1 MPRSATLSGDRRRSD
16 ILDAALRCF
25 DRLGVTRTMI
35 EDIRVES
42 GASIG
47 SIYHQFASKDEIL
60 AHLYSRAV
68 SAYGAGLTESLRDH
82 DQPEE
87 GIRAAVRF
95 HVEWIDSHRALARIM
110 LHWDESE
117 LSDSGREMLG
127 EETRRF
133 SIELDRW
140 LKEAAA
146 SGAIR
151 PMPHELAAA
160 LFLGPLLEYGRR
172 MVLNVVRRPLDEG
185 SEALAAGI
193 WRALRA

>member
-1 MPRSATLSGDRRRSD
+1 MPRTATPSGERRRSE

-25 DRLGVTRTMI
+25 DRLGVNGTMI
-35 EDIRVES
+35 EDIRIES

-60 AHLYSRAV
+60 AHIYSRAL
-68 SAYGAGLTESLRDH
+68 SAYRAGITESLRSH
-82 DQPEE
+82 DGPKD
-87 GIRAAVRF
+87 GIRAAVQF
-95 HVEWIDSHRALARIM
+95 HVRWIDSHRALARIM

-117 LSDSGREMLG
+117 LSEAGRQMLE
-127 EETRRF
+127 EETGRF

-146 SGAIR
+146 AGAIR
-151 PMPHELAAA
+151 SMPHEISAA

-172 MVLNVVRRPLDEG
+172 MVHNLTRRPLDEG
-185 SEALAAGI
+185 CEALAAGI
-193 WRALRA
+193 WHALRA

>member
-1 MPRSATLSGDRRRSD
+1 
-16 ILDAALRCF
+16 
-25 DRLGVTRTMI
+25 MI

-68 SAYGAGLTESLRDH
+68 SAYRAGLTASLRDH
-82 DQPEE
+82 DEPHD
-87 GIRAAVRF
+87 GHPGRRATSTC
-95 HVEWIDSHRALARIM
+95 EWIDSHRALARIM

-117 LSDSGREMLG
+117 LSEAGRAMLA

-133 SIELDRW
+133 SIELDQW
-140 LKEAAA
+140 LKEAA
-146 SGAIR
+146 GAGTIR
-151 PMPHELAAA
+151 SMPHELSAA

-172 MVLNVVRRPLDEG
+172 MVLNVTRRPLEEG
-185 SEALAAGI
+185 MRGAGRPGSGVPCAA
-193 WRALRA
+193 

>member
-1 MPRSATLSGDRRRSD
+1 MPRSATLSGERRRSE

-60 AHLYSRAV
+60 AHLYSAAV
-68 SAYGAGLTESLRDH
+68 SAYGVGITESLRGH
-82 DQPEE
+82 DAPRD
-87 GIRAAVRF
+87 GIRAAVQF
-95 HVEWIDSHRALARIM
+95 HVGWIDSHRALARLM

-117 LSDSGREMLG
+117 LSESGRGMLG
-127 EETRRF
+127 EETGRF
-133 SIELDRW
+133 SSELDRW
-140 LKEAAA
+140 LREAAS

-151 PMPHELAAA
+151 TMPHELYAA

-172 MVLNVVRRPLDEG
+172 MVLNLTTRPLAEA
-185 SEALAAGI
+185 SEALADGI
-193 WRALRA
+193 WQALRT